1 VGGRKRDILLQFL
14 AESVIL
20 SLMGGILG
28 IGLAFGVCRILTGV
42 MHILTVINPLI
53 VTGSALFA
61 ALVGVI
67 FGYYPA
73 LKAARLY
80 PIDALRYE

>member
-1 VGGRKRDILLQFL
+1 MAFL
-14 AESVIL
+14 A
-20 SLMGGILG
+20 
-28 IGLAFGVCRILTGV
+28 CRILT
-42 MHILTVINPLI
+42 MAAIPTSINPLI

>member
-1 VGGRKRDILLQFL
+1 
-14 AESVIL
+14 
-20 SLMGGILG
+20 MTGIP
-28 IGLAFGVCRILTGV
+28 TS
-42 MHILTVINPLI
+42 INPLI
-53 VTGSALFA
+53 VTISALFA

-73 LKAARLY
+73 LKAAKLY